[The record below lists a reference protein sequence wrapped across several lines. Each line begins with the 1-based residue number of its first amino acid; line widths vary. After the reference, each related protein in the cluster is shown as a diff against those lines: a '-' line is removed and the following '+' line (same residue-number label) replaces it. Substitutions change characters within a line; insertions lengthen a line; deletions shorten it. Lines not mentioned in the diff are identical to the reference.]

1 MIACSVDT
9 NTSSDVFQCGKK
21 YSLAKTVMLLV
32 SLTLSTAFQNSVISE
47 FPAMSVCTAWL
58 KGQGTEWHFA
68 VLKCTVQS
76 IAKQHFFGELCRL
89 SGLFMTA
96 L

>member
-9 NTSSDVFQCGKK
+9 NTSTDVFQCGKLQNCNAIV
-21 YSLAKTVMLLV
+21 Y
-32 SLTLSTAFQNSVISE
+32 LTLSNDFQNSIISE
-47 FPAMSVCTAWL
+47 LPTMRVCTVWL
-58 KGQGTEWHFA
+58 KRQGTEWHFA

-76 IAKQHFFGELCRL
+76 MGNQYFLGESSAVNR
-89 SGLFMTA
+89 LFMTA